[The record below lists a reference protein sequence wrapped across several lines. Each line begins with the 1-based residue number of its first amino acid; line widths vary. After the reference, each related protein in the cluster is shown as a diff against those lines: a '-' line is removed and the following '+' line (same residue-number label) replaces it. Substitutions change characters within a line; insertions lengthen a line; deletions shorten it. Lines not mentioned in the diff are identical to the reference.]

1 MDDQEPNLRIRVNQI
16 DYIVEPAGSLDNTA
30 LPRVPVLRIYG
41 ESSVGKKACLHVH
54 QVYPYFFVEYDGQ
67 VKPENGESLATRCT
81 MTMLRITCSK

>member
-16 DYIVEPAGSLDNTA
+16 DYIVEPAGPLDNTA
-30 LPRVPVLRIYG
+30 LPRVPILRIYG

-67 VKPENGESLATRCT
+67 ISPDNGESLC
-81 MTMLRITCSK
+81 MLCDVHAEGSIQ